1 MTDKTPTQIVES
13 AYEAILGR
21 GNIDDFLAHFA
32 EDAVMIEAESLPYG
46 GTYTGKAAIKAGL
59 ESVFPHYTAFSYAP
73 EVLTAA
79 GEWVIAYGIFSI
91 TSAKTGKSISF
102 KLAEVSKVENGK
114 ITMIHPV
121 YSDTKALLDTM
132 GL

>member
-1 MTDKTPTQIVES
+1 MTDKTPTQIIES

-21 GNIDDFLAHFA
+21 GNIDDFLAHFSD
-32 EDAVMIEAESLPYG
+32 DAVMIEADSLPYG
-46 GTYTGKAAIKAGL
+46 GTYKGKAAIRAGL
-59 ESVFPHYTAFSYAP
+59 ESVFPHYTNFSYTP

-79 GEWVIAYGIFSI
+79 GEWVIAYGEFAI
-91 TSAKTGKSISF
+91 TSAKTGKSIAF

-114 ITMIHPV
+114 ITLIHPV
-121 YSDTKALLDTM
+121 YSDTKALLNVM